1 MGDDITL
8 AAEWGGGARGG
19 PAQPPHSPPRSKR
32 RGQNPA
38 IIILEVYNLK
48 PNNVWGASFF
58 CYHESIAFSNRKLC

>member
-8 AAEWGGGARGG
+8 AAERGARGG
-19 PAQPPHSPPRSKR
+19 PDPTPPLPHRSKR

-48 PNNVWGASFF
+48 PNNVWGGGQVS
-58 CYHESIAFSNRKLC
+58 SVVMNP